1 MTRRIRIVVS
11 STGFTSV
18 IAIEMAFLIVPT
30 AMEMAFAIAR
40 TGVRTIRSATEPAK
54 VPIEP
59 DRSAKTIGRT
69 PLASRFRTG
78 RQVMLSRPP
87 LICSTERD
95 IDN

>member
-18 IAIEMAFLIVPT
+18 IDQMAFLIVPT

-69 PLASRFRTG
+69 PLASRFCTG